1 MRGVT
6 SEVIAEV
13 RSRAQILDVVSEV
26 VVLKRSGKDYKGLC
40 PFHNEKTPSFHVN
53 LDKGI
58 YKCFGCGEGG
68 DVFTFVQKVKG
79 LEFIDCVRELA
90 HKYGIPLV
98 ETTEERKE
106 FDRRNLL
113 LLLYQQASQYYLHLL
128 KESEEGAVAR
138 QYLKNRGVDDE
149 TIDRF
154 KLGYAPNAWDGLLR
168 YLTESTKAAASSL
181 EEAGLV
187 RKRSDGNSY
196 FDLFRHRLIIPICD
210 EQGRVIAFGGRTL
223 GDDQV
228 KYINSPESPIYTKGQ
243 HLFAFHLAKDGIKA
257 KDCVIVVEG
266 YFDAITC
273 HQFGFHNT
281 VATLGTA
288 LTSQQGKMLVRY
300 TDSKRVFLS
309 FDADQAGLR
318 AVDRGIETLNQVAE
332 GVGIDLRVI
341 SVPGSKDPD
350 ECLRSPHG
358 ADLFRSAMESA
369 LRLIDYQLEIAT
381 KQVDIRTHT
390 GRIEAARKVVPIL
403 AQIKNS
409 VARGE
414 YVRQA
419 AIKLSVREEE
429 LLSDIAQY
437 RRENRLN
444 VAGAMPTASGGLAKR
459 PSAAA
464 AILGQKRNGLIDGTV
479 KAEQCLLAL
488 FLTDRED
495 HEKVREALE
504 DEVFITPAHQRIK
517 ETIYA
522 IGSNFN
528 NLEDLEHKLRD
539 RLAPEKE
546 PTEALVEVILKAE
559 EMSRQKGPVEGLLTD
574 LRVRLMK
581 ERISLAT
588 SKLLSLSK
596 SGKEDSEQAALQ
608 SKIRELTGIGRI
620 LPSLTNLSEI
630 GDLQRK
636 IEEIIAPFEKLPRAE
651 TRL

>member
-1 MRGVT
+1 M
-6 SEVIAEV
+6 
-13 RSRAQILDVVSEV
+13 
-26 VVLKRSGKDYKGLC
+26 
-40 PFHNEKTPSFHVN
+40 
-53 LDKGI
+53 
-58 YKCFGCGEGG
+58 
-68 DVFTFVQKVKG
+68 
-79 LEFIDCVRELA
+79 
-90 HKYGIPLV
+90 
-98 ETTEERKE
+98 
-106 FDRRNLL
+106 
-113 LLLYQQASQYYLHLL
+113 HLL